1 MLKDAN
7 FLCEIGVEEIPAG
20 YIPPAIDSLKNMFKE
35 KLNELRID
43 FDDIDVYATPRRFSI
58 LASRLSET
66 QRSEII
72 ELKGPSAQAAYN
84 GDGSPTKAMEGFL
97 RIHGIELNNTII
109 KETDK
114 GKYVFASKHLSSE
127 KTESVI
133 PQILEYCL
141 TNLQFPKRM
150 RWSDKKITFPR
161 PIQYFVLMLN
171 DKVVPFEIEGIK
183 SGNYTRG
190 HFIQN
195 NIMIEI
201 KRISE
206 YSDRLRENGVILN
219 HNERREIIKSELIKG
234 AEMAGGV
241 LNEDEELLDIVT
253 FLVENP
259 HIVVCEF
266 NKEFIEIPDIV
277 LITEM
282 KEHQKYFA
290 VMDRNGK
297 LINKF
302 LVVANNP
309 ENENIIKGNVKVISA
324 RFTDARFFY
333 DEDSRIKLAERVNS
347 LKNVLF
353 HKELGSI
360 YDKIMRMKNIAVCIG
375 DILNI
380 DSTVK
385 SKIDR
390 AVLLSK
396 ADLDTAMVYEFASL
410 QGKMGRIYAI
420 NDGEDM
426 DVADAIND
434 HYSPRFY
441 GDRVPSG
448 MVSIVLSLAEKIDN
462 IFGSYSVGNIPKGSQ
477 DPYALRRQGH
487 AIVEIIIK
495 NKISI
500 NISDILTKVSPNYKN
515 GHEFV
520 DKITEFIN
528 ARAKTIL
535 LDEGFKYD
543 EIDACM
549 ISGNSDYLELFRRT
563 ESLNSFRKDEKF
575 SELLLGFK
583 RMNNIVSSF
592 RKDNKD
598 YKLTFSDS
606 FLEENE
612 EKELYNFFSSKK
624 ETITQLILQSNYI
637 EFFKLITNAKQ
648 YIDNFFDKVMVMENR
663 IEVRDNRLSILEG
676 ILSNFKGLI
685 DFSKISNDGF
695 V

>member
-20 YIPPAIDSLKNMFKE
+20 YIPPAIDSLKNIFKE
-35 KLNELRID
+35 KLTELRID
-43 FDDIDVYATPRRFSI
+43 FDDVEVYATPRRFAV
-58 LASRLSET
+58 LASGLSET
-66 QRSEII
+66 QRAEVV
-72 ELKGPSAQAAYN
+72 ELRGPAAQAAFN
-84 GDGSPTKAMEGFL
+84 SDGSPTKAMEGFL
-97 RIHGIELNNTII
+97 KGNGIELKDTTV
-109 KETDK
+109 KDTDK
-114 GKYVFASKHLSSE
+114 GGYVFATKHLSSE

-133 PQILEYCL
+133 PGILEYCL

-161 PIQYFVLMLN
+161 PIQYFVLMFN
-171 DKVVPFEIEGIK
+171 DRVIPFEIEGIK
-183 SGNYTRG
+183 AGNSTRG

-195 NIMIEI
+195 NKMIEI

-206 YSDRLRENGVILN
+206 YSDRLRENNVILN
-219 HNERREIIKSELIKG
+219 QNERKEFIKAELVKA
-234 AEMAGGV
+234 AEKAGGV

-253 FLVENP
+253 FLAENP

-266 NKEFIEIPDIV
+266 NKEFLEIPDIV

-290 VMDRNGK
+290 VLSNEGG
-297 LINKF
+297 LLNKF
-302 LVVANNP
+302 LVIANNP
-309 ENENIIKGNVKVISA
+309 ENENIKKGNVKVVSA

-333 DEDSRIKLAERVNS
+333 NEDSNIKLAERVGS

-360 YDKIMRMKNIAVCIG
+360 YDKIIRMKDAAAAIAG
-375 DILNI
+375 LLNL
-380 DSTVK
+380 DAAVK

-420 NDGEDM
+420 NDGEDR

-448 MVSIVLSLAEKIDN
+448 MVSIVLSIAEKIDN

-477 DPYALRRQGH
+477 DPYALRRQAH

-500 NISDILTKVSPNYKN
+500 NITDILSKVSSNYKK
-515 GHEFV
+515 GSEFI
-520 DKITEFIN
+520 DKISEFIN
-528 ARAKTIL
+528 ARARTIF

-549 ISGNSDYLELFRRT
+549 ISGNTDYLELFRRA
-563 ESLNSFRKDEKF
+563 ESLNSFRRDEKF

-583 RMNNIVSSF
+583 RMNNIVNSF
-592 RKDNKD
+592 RKDNGD
-598 YKLTFSDS
+598 YKLAFSDS
-606 FLEENE
+606 FLEESE
-612 EKELYNFFSSKK
+612 ERGLYDFFNSKK
-624 ETITQLILQSNYI
+624 ETINRLIIQSNYI
-637 EFFKLITNAKQ
+637 DLFKLISEAKQ
-648 YIDNFFDKVMVMENR
+648 YIDNFFDKVMVMDNR
-663 IEVRDNRLSILEG
+663 VEVRDNRLSILEG
-676 ILSNFKGLI
+676 ILGNFRDLI
-685 DFSKISNDGF
+685 DFSKISDK
-695 V
+695 

>member
-7 FLCEIGVEEIPAG
+7 FLCEIGMEEIPAG
-20 YIPPAIDSLKNMFKE
+20 YIPPAIDSLKNIFKE
-35 KLNELRID
+35 KLAELRID
-43 FDDIDVYATPRRFSI
+43 FDAIEVYATPRRFSI
-58 LASRLSET
+58 LASGLSET

-72 ELKGPSAQAAYN
+72 ELKGPSAQAAYHS
-84 GDGSPTKAMEGFL
+84 DGSPTKAMEGFL
-97 RIHGIELNNTII
+97 KGHGIELKDTTI

-114 GKYVFASKHLSSE
+114 GGYIFASKSLLSE
-127 KTESVI
+127 KTERVI
-133 PQILEYCL
+133 PKILEYCL
-141 TNLQFPKRM
+141 TNLPFPKRM

-161 PIQYFVLMLN
+161 PVQSFVLMLN
-171 DKVVPFEIEGIK
+171 DKVIPFEIEGIK

-195 NIMIEI
+195 NKMIEI
-201 KRISE
+201 KKISE
-206 YSDRLRENGVILN
+206 YSDKLRENGVILDQ
-219 HNERREIIKSELIKG
+219 NERKEFIKSELIKG
-234 AEMAGGV
+234 AERAGGV
-241 LNEDEELLDIVT
+241 LNEDEDLLDIVT
-253 FLVENP
+253 FLTENP

-290 VMDRNGK
+290 VLSSEGK

-302 LVVANNP
+302 LVTANNP

-333 DEDSRIKLAERVNS
+333 KEDSKIKLAERVDS

-353 HKELGSI
+353 HKELGSV
-360 YDKIMRMKNIAVCIG
+360 YDKIMRMKGAAESIA
-375 DILNI
+375 DLLNL
-380 DSTVK
+380 DDTVK

-448 MVSIVLSLAEKIDN
+448 MISIVLSISEKIDN

-477 DPYALRRQGH
+477 DPYALRRQAH

-500 NISDILTKVSPNYKN
+500 NIADILTKISSNYKD
-515 GHEFV
+515 GSELV
-520 DKITEFIN
+520 DKIIEFIN
-528 ARAKTIL
+528 ARGRTIF

-549 ISGNSDYLELFRRT
+549 ISGNTDYLELFRRA

-583 RMNNIVSSF
+583 RMNNIVNSF
-592 RKDNKD
+592 KKDNKD
-598 YKLTFSDS
+598 YKLTFSD
-606 FLEENE
+606 
-612 EKELYNFFSSKK
+612 
-624 ETITQLILQSNYI
+624 
-637 EFFKLITNAKQ
+637 A
-648 YIDNFFDKVMVMENR
+648 
-663 IEVRDNRLSILEG
+663 
-676 ILSNFKGLI
+676 
-685 DFSKISNDGF
+685 
-695 V
+695 

>member
-1 MLKDAN
+1 MLKDVN

-20 YIPPAIDSLKNMFKE
+20 YIPSAAGSLKNIFKE
-35 KLNELRID
+35 KLTELRID
-43 FDDIDVYATPRRFSI
+43 FDDIEVYATPRRFSI
-58 LASRLSET
+58 LASGLSET
-66 QRSEII
+66 QRSEVI
-72 ELKGPSAQAAYN
+72 ELRGPSAQAAYHN
-84 GDGSPTKAMEGFL
+84 DGYPTKAMEGFL
-97 RIHGIELNNTII
+97 KGNGIELKDTTIR
-109 KETDK
+109 ETDK
-114 GKYVFASKHLSSE
+114 GGYVFASKQLIAE
-127 KTESVI
+127 KTETVI
-133 PQILEYCL
+133 PRILEYCL

-161 PIQYFVLMLN
+161 PVQYFVLMLN
-171 DKVVPFEIEGIK
+171 DNVIPFEIEGIK

-195 NIMIEI
+195 NKMIEI
-201 KRISE
+201 KKISE
-206 YSDRLRENGVILN
+206 YSDILKENGVILN
-219 HNERREIIKSELIKG
+219 QNERKEFIKNELIKA
-234 AEMAGGV
+234 AEKAGGV

-259 HIVVCEF
+259 HIIVCEF
-266 NKEFIEIPDIV
+266 NKEFLEIPDIV

-290 VMDRNGK
+290 ILSRDDK

-302 LVVANNP
+302 LVTANNP
-309 ENENIIKGNVKVISA
+309 GNENIIKGNVKVISA

-333 DEDSRIKLAERVNS
+333 DEDSKTKLAERVDS

-360 YDKIMRMKNIAVCIG
+360 YDKIIRMKGIAAYIA
-375 DILNI
+375 DILNL
-380 DSTVK
+380 DSAIK

-420 NDGEDM
+420 NDGEDR

-448 MVSIVLSLAEKIDN
+448 IVSIVLSIAEKIDN

-477 DPYALRRQGH
+477 DPYALRRQAH

-500 NISDILTKVSPNYKN
+500 NLNNILTNVSSNYKT
-515 GHEFV
+515 GSELV

-528 ARAKTIL
+528 ARAKTIF

-549 ISGNSDYLELFRRT
+549 ISGNTDYLELFRRA
-563 ESLNSFRKDEKF
+563 ESLNNFRKDEKF

-592 RKDNKD
+592 RKDNRD

-612 EKELYNFFSSKK
+612 EKELYDFFNSKTQ
-624 ETITQLILQSNYI
+624 TITQLISQSNYI
-637 EFFKLITNAKQ
+637 DLFKLISDAKQ
-648 YIDNFFDKVMVMENR
+648 YIDNFFDKVMVMDNR

-676 ILSNFKGLI
+676 ILSNFKDLI
-685 DFSKISNDGF
+685 DFSKISG
-695 V
+695 

>member
-1 MLKDAN
+1 
-7 FLCEIGVEEIPAG
+7 I
-20 YIPPAIDSLKNMFKE
+20 
-35 KLNELRID
+35 
-43 FDDIDVYATPRRFSI
+43 
-58 LASRLSET
+58 
-66 QRSEII
+66 
-72 ELKGPSAQAAYN
+72 
-84 GDGSPTKAMEGFL
+84 
-97 RIHGIELNNTII
+97 
-109 KETDK
+109 
-114 GKYVFASKHLSSE
+114 
-127 KTESVI
+127 
-133 PQILEYCL
+133 
-141 TNLQFPKRM
+141 
-150 RWSDKKITFPR
+150 
-161 PIQYFVLMLN
+161 
-171 DKVVPFEIEGIK
+171 
-183 SGNYTRG
+183 
-190 HFIQN
+190 
-195 NIMIEI
+195 
-201 KRISE
+201 
-206 YSDRLRENGVILN
+206 
-219 HNERREIIKSELIKG
+219 
-234 AEMAGGV
+234 
-241 LNEDEELLDIVT
+241 
-253 FLVENP
+253 
-259 HIVVCEF
+259 VCEF
-266 NKEFIEIPDIV
+266 NKEFLEIPDIV

-290 VMDRNGK
+290 VLSRDDK

-302 LVVANNP
+302 LVTANNP
-309 ENENIIKGNVKVISA
+309 GNENIIKGNVKVISA

-333 DEDSRIKLAERVNS
+333 DEDSKIKLAERVDS

-360 YDKIMRMKNIAVCIG
+360 YDKIIRMKGIAAYIA
-375 DILNI
+375 DILNL
-380 DSTVK
+380 DSAIK

-420 NDGEDM
+420 NDGEDR

-448 MVSIVLSLAEKIDN
+448 IVSIVLSIAEKIDN

-477 DPYALRRQGH
+477 DPYALRRQAH

-500 NISDILTKVSPNYKN
+500 NLNNILTNVSSNYKT
-515 GHEFV
+515 GSELV

-528 ARAKTIL
+528 ARAKTIF

-549 ISGNSDYLELFRRT
+549 ISGNTDYLELFRRA
-563 ESLNSFRKDEKF
+563 ESLNNFRKDEKF

-592 RKDNKD
+592 RKDNRD

-612 EKELYNFFSSKK
+612 EKELYDFFNSKTQ
-624 ETITQLILQSNYI
+624 TITQLISQSNYI
-637 EFFKLITNAKQ
+637 DLFKLISDAKQ
-648 YIDNFFDKVMVMENR
+648 YIDNFFDKVMVMDNR

-676 ILSNFKGLI
+676 ILSNFKDLI
-685 DFSKISNDGF
+685 DFSKISG
-695 V
+695 

>member
-20 YIPPAIDSLKNMFKE
+20 YIPPAILSLKNIFKE
-35 KLNELRID
+35 KLGELRIN
-43 FDDIDVYATPRRFSI
+43 FDAVEVYATPRRFSI
-58 LASRLSET
+58 LASGLSEA
-66 QRSEII
+66 QRSEVV

-84 GDGSPTKAMEGFL
+84 SDGSVTKAMEGFL
-97 RIHGIELNNTII
+97 KGNGIELKDTII

-114 GKYVFASKHLSSE
+114 GKYVFASKQLSSE

-133 PQILEYCL
+133 PGILEYCL
-141 TNLQFPKRM
+141 ANLQFPKRM

-161 PIQYFVLMLN
+161 PVQYFVLMFN
-171 DKVVPFEIEGIK
+171 DKIIPFEIEGIK

-195 NIMIEI
+195 NQMIEI
-201 KRISE
+201 KKISE
-206 YSDRLRENGVILN
+206 YSDKLRENGVILN
-219 HNERREIIKSELIKG
+219 QDERKEFIKSGLIK
-234 AEMAGGV
+234 AAQDAGGV
-241 LNEDEELLDIVT
+241 LNEDDELLDIVT

-259 HIVVCEF
+259 RIIICEF
-266 NKEFIEIPDIV
+266 NKEFLKIPDIV

-290 VMDRNGK
+290 VLDKDGK

-302 LVVANNP
+302 LVTANNP
-309 ENENIIKGNVKVISA
+309 ENENIKKGNVKVVSA

-333 DEDSRIKLAERVNS
+333 DEDSRIKLAERVDS

-360 YDKIMRMKNIAVCIG
+360 YDKIIRMKNIAASLA
-375 DILNI
+375 DILNL
-380 DSTVK
+380 DSAVK

-420 NDGEDM
+420 NDGEDAE
-426 DVADAIND
+426 VAEAIDD
-434 HYSPRFY
+434 HYRPRFY

-448 MVSIVLSLAEKIDN
+448 IVSIVLSVTEKIDN
-462 IFGSYSVGNIPKGSQ
+462 LFGSYSVGNIPKGSQ
-477 DPYALRRQGH
+477 DPYALRRQAH

-500 NISDILTKVSPNYKN
+500 NISNILTKVSSNYKN
-515 GHEFV
+515 GAELI

-528 ARAKTIL
+528 ARAKTIF

-549 ISGNSDYLELFRRT
+549 ISGNTDYLELFRRA
-563 ESLNSFRKDEKF
+563 ESLNNFRKDEKF

-583 RMNNIVSSF
+583 RMNNIVNSF

-598 YKLTFSDS
+598 YKLNFSDS
-606 FLEENE
+606 FLEVNE
-612 EKELYNFFSSKK
+612 EKELYNFFNSKK
-624 ETITQLILQSNYI
+624 QTIHELISRSNYI
-637 EFFKLITNAKQ
+637 DLFKLISDAKQ
-648 YIDNFFDKVMVMENR
+648 YIDNFFDKVMVMDNK

-676 ILSNFKGLI
+676 ILSNFKDLI
-685 DFSKISNDGF
+685 DFSKIT
-695 V
+695 

>member
-20 YIPPAIDSLKNMFKE
+20 YIPPAIDSLKNIFKE
-35 KLNELRID
+35 KLTELRID
-43 FDDIDVYATPRRFSI
+43 FDAIEVYATPRRFSI

-72 ELKGPSAQAAYN
+72 ELKGPSAKAAYHS
-84 GDGSPTKAMEGFL
+84 DGSPTKAMEGFL
-97 RIHGIELNNTII
+97 KSNGIELKDAAI

-114 GKYVFASKHLSSE
+114 GGYVFASKHLLSE
-127 KTESVI
+127 KTESVL
-133 PQILEYCL
+133 PNILEYCL
-141 TNLQFPKRM
+141 TNLPFPKRM

-161 PIQYFVLMLN
+161 PIQSFILMLN
-171 DKVVPFEIEGIK
+171 DKVIPFEIEGIK

-195 NIMIEI
+195 NKMIEI
-201 KRISE
+201 RKISE
-206 YSDRLRENGVILN
+206 YSDKLRENGVILDQ
-219 HNERREIIKSELIKG
+219 NERKEFIKNELIKG
-234 AEMAGGV
+234 AERAGGV
-241 LNEDEELLDIVT
+241 LNEDEDLLDIVT
-253 FLVENP
+253 FLTENP

-290 VMDRNGK
+290 VLNSSGK

-302 LVVANNP
+302 LVTANNP

-333 DEDSRIKLAERVNS
+333 DEDSKIKLAERADS

-353 HKELGSI
+353 HKELGSV
-360 YDKIMRMKNIAVCIG
+360 YDKIMRMKAAAASIA
-375 DILNI
+375 DLLNLDGI
-380 DSTVK
+380 EK

-390 AVLLSK
+390 AILLSK

-420 NDGEDM
+420 NDGEDI
-426 DVADAIND
+426 DVADAIDN

-448 MVSIVLSLAEKIDN
+448 IVSIVLSISEKIDN

-477 DPYALRRQGH
+477 DPYALRRQAH

-500 NISDILTKVSPNYKN
+500 NIGDILTKVSSNYKN
-515 GHEFV
+515 GLELV

-528 ARAKTIL
+528 ARARTIF

-549 ISGNSDYLELFRRT
+549 NSGNTDYLELFRRA

-583 RMNNIVSSF
+583 RMNNIVNSF
-592 RKDNKD
+592 RKDNRD
-598 YKLTFSDS
+598 YELTFSAA

-612 EKELYNFFSSKK
+612 EKELYNFFNTKK
-624 ETITQLILQSNYI
+624 EEIANLMSQSNYI
-637 EFFKLITNAKQ
+637 DLFKLISNAKQ
-648 YIDNFFDKVMVMENR
+648 YIDNFFTSVLVMDSR

-685 DFSKISNDGF
+685 DFSKISEP
-695 V
+695 